1 MFHQFHQVLC
11 HVSPI
16 PSSIVSELVK
26 HYKILGGIGETLQ
39 NTWWNW
45 LSIPQRLMELVKH
58 YKIIG
63 GIG

>member
-1 MFHQFHQVLC
+1 MFYQFHQVLC
-11 HVSPI
+11 NVLPI
-16 PSSIVSELVK
+16 PSSVV
-26 HYKILGGIGETLQ
+26 ILGGIGETLQ

>member
-1 MFHQFHQVLC
+1 V
-11 HVSPI
+11 
-16 PSSIVSELVK
+16 ELVK

-45 LSIPQRLMELVKH
+45 LSIPQRLVELVKH